1 MKTTFTCLAIFFAV
15 TLSGQAPGFLVDS
28 IQYVTDDEAAFMM
41 DKKTRFMFRTNHL
54 GLEWKVGKAFSLGFA
69 SFFDFNF
76 ADSLTSGGIN
86 AGAELRYYFKMKNR
100 MKLGLQED
108 NLSGDYV
115 SLMPFA
121 GIGIIGN
128 RVDSSD
134 ISSTR
139 GLRVALGS
147 QYRYKNYEY
156 FDFRVTGEY
165 MTSEFIDPRRPA
177 FSGWSISSRAFYGLA
192 LGKRHDFRDGVDCNV
207 IRCHVDRKSAL
218 KLDQTKP
225 FEISR
230 FNIEGVDDPVWSLS
244 FRTKLSYEHKLGNS
258 VFSLDHSVGT
268 FQKYSNEGGNLS
280 AVSSS
285 LSIESGARYYSQ
297 MKGKIREGESGN
309 NLNGFYF
316 TSTFRLD
323 TRTLFQNLFSPTPKV
338 EVNQLT
344 FNLGLGHQRILFDK
358 IYLDV
363 SVKIG
368 RVIHS
373 NSNARIASFL
383 DVGIG
388 RVF

>member
-1 MKTTFTCLAIFFAV
+1 M
-15 TLSGQAPGFLVDS
+15 
-28 IQYVTDDEAAFMM
+28 
-41 DKKTRFMFRTNHL
+41 
-54 GLEWKVGKAFSLGFA
+54 
-69 SFFDFNF
+69 
-76 ADSLTSGGIN
+76 
-86 AGAELRYYFKMKNR
+86 
-100 MKLGLQED
+100 
-108 NLSGDYV
+108 
-115 SLMPFA
+115 
-121 GIGIIGN
+121 
-128 RVDSSD
+128 
-134 ISSTR
+134 
-139 GLRVALGS
+139 
-147 QYRYKNYEY
+147 
-156 FDFRVTGEY
+156 
-165 MTSEFIDPRRPA
+165 
-177 FSGWSISSRAFYGLA
+177 
-192 LGKRHDFRDGVDCNV
+192 
-207 IRCHVDRKSAL
+207 
-218 KLDQTKP
+218 
-225 FEISR
+225 
-230 FNIEGVDDPVWSLS
+230 
-244 FRTKLSYEHKLGNS
+244 
-258 VFSLDHSVGT
+258 DHSVGT

-368 RVIHS
+368 RVIYS
-373 NSNARIASFL
+373 NSNDRNASFL